1 MNNLVISEKV
11 SDVAKRD
18 IVDLQNKINAFNT
31 GETPEEAFRKFRLT
45 RGVYGQRQPGVQMI
59 RIKLP
64 YGRITADQLVRIADT
79 SDKFATGNLHATTRQ
94 DIQLHFVK
102 LSDSPQ
108 LWADLEDAGIT
119 LKEACGNTIRNVTAS
134 SIAGIDPNEP
144 FDVTPITHS
153 IFTYFLRNPI
163 NQDMGRKFKIAV
175 SSSEKDS
182 ALAFIHDVGLI
193 AKMGTNEIGE
203 EVKGFKVLIGGG
215 LGAQPFSAQTAFE
228 FLEEKDV
235 IPFIEALLRVF
246 DRYGER
252 VRRHKAR
259 MKFLLNDL
267 GLEGMMEK
275 VAEERTAVK
284 NKIFQIPDDL
294 FGTNEA
300 ESITHAPRPTL
311 SQEEIIEIASKS
323 IDKSDIEDFTK
334 WLKTNTFEQ
343 KQKGWFAVQL
353 RVLLGDMSSDTAR
366 SLANIVRQYAADDI
380 RVTVNQG
387 YILRFVKGEDL
398 VSIYYELA
406 KLGLVN
412 PGFDSTMDITTCPG
426 TDTCNLAITSSYGI
440 TRVLEDV
447 MKDEFPEM
455 IYNQDIK
462 IKISGCMNGC
472 GQHNASNIGFH
483 GSSIK
488 NGKLVLP
495 ALQVLLGG
503 GFSGDG
509 IGLIGD
515 KVIKVP
521 TKRGPEVLRTLF
533 NDFETNAY
541 DGEYYNQYYN
551 RQTKNYFFQLLK
563 PIADLS
569 TIQEDDYRDWDHDE
583 MFKTE
588 IGVGECASVLVDLVA
603 TTITEG
609 QEKLNLAKE
618 NFESKIWADAIYH
631 AYNVLITGAKGL
643 LMTKD
648 VSTNTQY
655 GIINDFESNFGK
667 EFKYEIPS
675 EFVLPDSEETPF
687 RSLAFSINKF
697 EPTEEFATYFVK
709 TAEGFLNF
717 VRNTRGA
724 QLMETGEP
732 VLQELSFGKDS

>member
-1 MNNLVISEKV
+1 MNNLVISDKV
-11 SDVAKRD
+11 SVVAKRD

-134 SIAGIDPNEP
+134 SVAGIDPEEP

-193 AKMGTNEIGE
+193 AKMGTNEAGE
-203 EVKGFKVLIGGG
+203 AVKGFKVLIGGG

-267 GLEGMMEK
+267 GLEGMMAK
-275 VAEERTAVK
+275 VEEERTAVK
-284 NKIFQIPDDL
+284 NKVFTIPEDL

-300 ESITHAPRPTL
+300 ESINHAPRPSL
-311 SQEEIIEIASKS
+311 SEEEILKIASES
-323 IDKSDIEDFTK
+323 IEDLTEFTK

-343 KQKGWFAVQL
+343 KQKGWHAVQL

-366 SLANIVRQYAADDI
+366 TLADIVRQYAADDI

-398 VSIYYELA
+398 VAIYHELA

-521 TKRGPEVLRTLF
+521 AKRGPEALRTIF
-533 NDFETNAY
+533 NDYESNAF
-541 DGEYYNQYYN
+541 DGEYFNQYYT

-569 TIQEDDYRDWDHDE
+569 NVQEDDYRDWDHEE

-618 NFESKIWADAIYH
+618 NFESEIWADAIYH

-648 VSTNTQY
+648 VNTNTQY

-667 EFKYEIPS
+667 EFKYEIPA
-675 EFVLPDSEETPF
+675 EYILPDSEETPF

-697 EPTEEFATYFVK
+697 EPTREFATYFVA
-709 TAEGFLNF
+709 TAEKFLDF
-717 VRNTRGA
+717 VRNTREA

-732 VLQELSFGKDS
+732 ALQELSFGKDS

>member
-1 MNNLVISEKV
+1 MSDLIISDKV
-11 SDVAKRD
+11 SAVAKRD
-18 IVDLQNKINAFNT
+18 IIDLQQKIGAFNS

-79 SDKFATGNLHATTRQ
+79 SDKYATGNLHATTRQ

-134 SIAGIDPNEP
+134 SVAGIDPDEP

-153 IFTYFLRNPI
+153 IFSYFLRNPI

-193 AKMGTNEIGE
+193 AKMGQNEAGE
-203 EVKGFKVLIGGG
+203 TVRGFKVLIGGG

-228 FLEEKDV
+228 FLEEDKV
-235 IPFIEALLRVF
+235 IPFIEAMLRVF

-275 VAEERTAVK
+275 VEEERKAVR
-284 NKIFQIPDDL
+284 NKIFQIPEDL
-294 FGTNEA
+294 FGTNEYEA
-300 ESITHAPRPTL
+300 INHAPRPSL
-311 SQEEIIEIASKS
+311 SEAEILKIAAES
-323 IDKSDIEDFTK
+323 IDADKLDIFTK
-334 WLKTNTFEQ
+334 WLRTNTFEQ
-343 KQKGWFAVQL
+343 KQKGWYAVQL
-353 RVLLGDMSSDTAR
+353 RVLLGDMNSATAR
-366 SLANIVRQYAADDI
+366 SLADVVRKYAADDI

-398 VSIYYELA
+398 VAIYHELA
-406 KLGLVN
+406 KLGLAA

-426 TDTCNLAITSSYGI
+426 TDTCNLAISSSYGI

-447 MKDEFPEM
+447 MRDEFPEM

-472 GQHNASNIGFH
+472 GQHNAANIGFH

-521 TKRGPEVLRTLF
+521 TKRGPEVLRLLF
-533 NDFETNAY
+533 NDYETNALE
-541 DGEYYNQYYN
+541 GEYFNQYYL

-563 PIADLS
+563 PLADL
-569 TIQEDDYRDWDHDE
+569 TTVQDDDYRDWDHDE
-583 MFKTE
+583 LFKTE

-603 TTITEG
+603 TTIIEG

-618 NFESKIWADAIYH
+618 SFGSGVWADAIYH
-631 AYNVLITGAKGL
+631 AYNVFITGAKGL
-643 LMTKD
+643 LMSKD
-648 VSTNTQY
+648 VTTNTQY
-655 GIINDFESNFGK
+655 GIVNDFETHFGQD
-667 EFKYEIPS
+667 FKYDVPAGFEV
-675 EFVLPDSEETPF
+675 ENQAETPF
-687 RSLAFSINKF
+687 KALVFSINKF
-697 EPTEEFATYFVK
+697 EPSEAFASYFIN
-709 TAEGFLNF
+709 TAESFLNF
-717 VRNTRGA
+717 VRETRES
-724 QLMETGEP
+724 QLIETGEP
-732 VLQELSFGKDS
+732 ALQELSFGKDS

>member
-1 MNNLVISEKV
+1 MSNLVISEKV
-11 SDVAKRD
+11 SAVAKRD
-18 IVDLQNKINAFNT
+18 ILDLNEKINAFNS
-31 GETPEEAFRKFRLT
+31 GATPEEAFRKFRLT

-119 LKEACGNTIRNVTAS
+119 LKEACGNTIRNVCAS
-134 SIAGIDPNEP
+134 SVAGIDPDEP

-153 IFTYFLRNPI
+153 IFSYFLRNPI

-193 AKMGTNEIGE
+193 AKMGVNEAGE
-203 EVKGFKVLIGGG
+203 TVRGFKVMIGGG

-228 FLEEKDV
+228 FLEEKKV

-267 GLEGMMEK
+267 GLEGMLAK
-275 VAEERTAVK
+275 VEEERTAVK
-284 NKIFQIPDDL
+284 NKIFEIPEDL
-294 FGTNEA
+294 FGTNEI
-300 ESITHAPRPTL
+300 ESINHAPRP
-311 SQEEIIEIASKS
+311 SVSEEEILKMVASSIEPAQ
-323 IDKSDIEDFTK
+323 IDTFTK
-334 WLKTNTFEQ
+334 WLRTNTFEQ
-343 KQKGWFAVQL
+343 KQKGWYAVQL

-366 SLANIVRQYAADDI
+366 SLAEIVRQYAADDI

-387 YILRFVKGEDL
+387 YILRFIKGEDL
-398 VSIYYELA
+398 VALYHALH
-406 KLGLVN
+406 KLGLAE

-426 TDTCNLAITSSYGI
+426 TDTCNLAISSSYGI

-447 MKDEFPEM
+447 MKEEFPEM
-455 IYNQDIK
+455 IYNKDIK

-472 GQHNASNIGFH
+472 GQHNACNIGFH
-483 GSSIK
+483 GSSLK

-521 TKRGPEVLRTLF
+521 AKRGPEVLRTLF
-533 NDFETNAY
+533 NDYETNAY
-541 DGEYYNQYYN
+541 DGEYYNQYYA

-563 PIADLS
+563 PLADLS
-569 TIQEDDYRDWDHDE
+569 TLTEDDYRDWDHDE
-583 MFKTE
+583 IFKTE

-618 NFESKIWADAIYH
+618 NYTSGIWADAIYH

-648 VSTNTQY
+648 VNTNTQY
-655 GIINDFESNFGK
+655 GIVNDFETHFGQ
-667 EFKYEIPS
+667 EFQYETPS
-675 EFVLPDSEETPF
+675 EFFLADKVDTPF

-697 EPTEEFATYFVK
+697 EPSEAFAAYFLG
-709 TAEGFLNF
+709 TAEKFLEF
-717 VRNTRGA
+717 VRHTRGA
-724 QLMETGEP
+724 QLLETGEA